1 MNTMKKI
8 FAMTAFGA
16 AISVSATALAS
27 GVTTEASSLPEAART
42 TLAGEI
48 ARARISHP
56 ETFAAVEN
64 VLGYRLEGYGKNR
77 NPRPSVSRELRALG
91 APALLP
97 MLNELAFEAPARS
110 GATDDEWAAL
120 AVGLLDAV
128 GILRDTRSGPVLR
141 ASFEGATTL
150 PIAAAAARALGRVG
164 GDAEVAALRKH
175 VGGSDP
181 LRLASLEGLGECRR
195 VDCATELASVLG
207 SASDE
212 ETAVAA
218 ARALG
223 SIGSSWAWKALGP
236 AMAPTAASVRA
247 TAAQALLAAFSQHGS
262 EARAAIG
269 KAIVMLEHPDM
280 PARISAARVSASA
293 PLAAEFDAL
302 GKLVAQHAV
311 R

>member
-1 MNTMKKI
+1 VLHAGRLGGLGERLGGPLSNFSSERLWCLPKYEQV
-8 FAMTAFGA
+8 GA
-16 AISVSATALAS
+16 SL
-27 GVTTEASSLPEAART
+27 GVL
-42 TLAGEI
+42 
-48 ARARISHP
+48 
-56 ETFAAVEN
+56 
-64 VLGYRLEGYGKNR
+64 
-77 NPRPSVSRELRALG
+77 
-91 APALLP
+91 
-97 MLNELAFEAPARS
+97 
-110 GATDDEWAAL
+110 
-120 AVGLLDAV
+120 
-128 GILRDTRSGPVLR
+128 
-141 ASFEGATTL
+141 
-150 PIAAAAARALGRVG
+150 
-164 GDAEVAALRKH
+164 
-175 VGGSDP
+175 P

-236 AMAPTAASVRA
+236 AMAPTAASVRE

-262 EARAAIG
+262 EARAAIA